1 MAGRQNKPIVQ
12 KKIFTFDD
20 DDKLESRE
28 NRGSWTPNTIAKFSP
43 TKDVRPVK
51 ANRYEP
57 LSIID
62 KYKQIN
68 MEFDME
74 RDNRLAMLEDDY

>member
-12 KKIFTFDD
+12 KKVFIEDQIG
-20 DDKLESRE
+20 ESRE

-43 TKDVRPVK
+43 IKDVRPVK

-57 LSIID
+57 LSLVD

-74 RDNRLAMLEDDY
+74 RDNRLAMLEDEY